1 MKHYVLDDNIRNL
14 LMQTILK
21 EEQKK
26 KPERKLSPQGA
37 EYAAGLAARAKEA
50 GEDID
55 VEAYKKERAKKE
67 AEGDAA
73 QGESNKP
80 PDDEDRGQ
88 RTTNPDII
96 KARQAELAKRA
107 RAGAAAARIGVPDLT
122 NVRRGMVTNPHTNP
136 QARKKMQDT
145 AEKFAAIER
154 AARARDAARATR
166 RNR

>member
-26 KPERKLSPQGA
+26 PKRKLSPQGA
-37 EYAAGLAARAKEA
+37 KYAAGLAARAKEA

-107 RAGAAAARIGVPDLT
+107 RAGAAAARIGVPDRT
-122 NVRRGMVTNPHTNP
+122 KRGLIDLGKGGAAAKRV
-136 QARKKMQDT
+136 KKTYD
-145 AEKFAAIER
+145 KFAAIER